1 MPMHTNKIIGFVYL
15 NVSVQKKNNFS
26 NKQPAFTVAYS
37 EKNKTEQI
45 PINENRLCFGTYHH
59 AKDVST

>member
-37 EKNKTEQI
+37 EKNKTE
-45 PINENRLCFGTYHH
+45 
-59 AKDVST
+59 